1 MIDPISTLQQHEY
14 ECSNFHIW
22 QSMIHDAYHNIFE
35 KDSVMKIDT
44 VLFLEYK
51 FQFLHEESENDTI

>member
-1 MIDPISTLQQHEY
+1 
-14 ECSNFHIW
+14 
-22 QSMIHDAYHNIFE
+22 MIHDAYHDIFE